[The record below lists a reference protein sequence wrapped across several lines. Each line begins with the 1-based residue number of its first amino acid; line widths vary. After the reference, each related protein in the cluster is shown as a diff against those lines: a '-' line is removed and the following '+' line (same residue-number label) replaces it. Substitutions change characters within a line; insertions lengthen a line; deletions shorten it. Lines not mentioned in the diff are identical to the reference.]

1 MSNLA
6 QLASKL
12 QAKDAERSVLNDD
25 IKACEALKSQGKEK
39 TNKYDIYDTYDE
51 AIKQ

>member
-25 IKACEALKSQGKEK
+25 IKACEILKNQGKE
-39 TNKYDIYDTYDE
+39 ITYKFMRY
-51 AIKQ
+51 IQ